1 MPTDRLE
8 FALTSLAAATGCAA
22 IGAALAATVAPP
34 GLNWLLIVAGATGF
48 VAAAGAAALMAR
60 RWQLERSVEQRYLAT
75 LTRLERGELTV
86 DGVRD
91 ELPRLPGNDP
101 LRFTLDELQAATIEK
116 SQHLSLLE
124 HRQAALEIR
133 SRKSAAGQ
141 ERVSAILNSLP
152 DPLLVIDGYD
162 ELVLSNPSAEQ
173 LFGIAAAQDHQRRVA
188 SQVIDCQPLID
199 LINDVRRHR
208 SAGSRSEEL
217 EIQVDPETRCWFR
230 ATVSALGGPL
240 EASNGERGAW
250 GAVAVL
256 RDITAERSAQT
267 RHAEFVSAVSHE
279 MKTPLASIKA
289 YVELLADR
297 EAEDEETRE
306 EFLGV
311 INSQADRLQRLIDN
325 LLNLARIEAGVAKV
339 NKRNRPLNELLE
351 EAVNVMHPAAQR
363 KNVELVADLSQMFL
377 GVFGDRDMLMQAAIN
392 LLSNA
397 IKYTH
402 EGGRVTL
409 RSRLV
414 DKEIQFEVEDTGV
427 GLSPEDC
434 QRVFEKFYRV
444 RKDADM
450 APGTG
455 LGLALVKHIIE
466 DVHGGHISVGSQLGV
481 GSTFRVTIP
490 SSGQVDTPRE
500 SNHLLA
506 SAR

>member
-1 MPTDRLE
+1 MTSDRLE
-8 FALTSLAAATGCAA
+8 LIVTSVAAATGCAA
-22 IGAALAATVAPP
+22 AASALAAVAVPHD
-34 GLNWLLIVAGATGF
+34 LAWLLW
-48 VAAAGAAALMAR
+48 VAAGIGLLGAGTAVALLVR
-60 RWQLERSVEQRYLAT
+60 RWSWERSVGQRYLDT
-75 LTRLERGELTV
+75 LTRLQRGELTV
-86 DGVRD
+86 DCVRD
-91 ELPRLPGNDP
+91 ELPQLPAGHP
-101 LRFTLDELQAATIEK
+101 LRFTLDELQTATIERT
-116 SQHLSLLE
+116 QQLSLLE

-133 SRKSAAGQ
+133 SRRSAAAQ
-141 ERVSAILNSLP
+141 ERISSILNSLP

-162 ELVLSNPSAEQ
+162 ELILANPRAEQ
-173 LFGIAAAQDHQRRVA
+173 LFGIAAAGDHERRLA
-188 SQVIDCQPLID
+188 SQVIHCQPLLD
-199 LINDVRRHR
+199 LMNDVRRHR
-208 SAGSRSEEL
+208 SAGSRSEDI
-217 EIQVDPETRCWFR
+217 EIEIDPETRCWFR
-230 ATVSALGGPL
+230 VTVNALGGPL
-240 EASNGERGAW
+240 EANNDER

-339 NKRNRPLNELLE
+339 NKRNRPLNELLD

-427 GLSPEDC
+427 GLSAEDC

-490 SSGQVDTPRE
+490 CSGQVDAPRE
-500 SNHLLA
+500 SNLLMA
-506 SAR
+506 GAR